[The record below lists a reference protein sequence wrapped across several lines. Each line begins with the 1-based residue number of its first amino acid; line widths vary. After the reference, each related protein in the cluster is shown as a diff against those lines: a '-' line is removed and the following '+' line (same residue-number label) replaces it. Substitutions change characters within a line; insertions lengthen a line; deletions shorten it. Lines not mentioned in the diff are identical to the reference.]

1 MKNASKWCA
10 SFCAKNPIPSGLKK
24 YGAVKMEGTPE
35 ENATAMSTA
44 SDAQKKAA
52 GFTYNDGTWTGGDF
66 DKLIHS
72 TTSSPEDLAYTT
84 ASTTTQEKT
93 KKIINLPKINISI
106 NRNKDS
112 KYKIGKSGKQKIH
125 KDWRSKK

>member
-10 SFCAKNPIPSGLKK
+10 NFCAKNPIPSGLKK

-35 ENATAMSTA
+35 ENAAAMEAA

-52 GFTYNDGTWTGGDF
+52 NFTYTDGTWTGGNYDA
-66 DKLIHS
+66 LIG
-72 TTSSPEDLAYTT
+72 L
-84 ASTTTQEKT
+84 TTQGSYTKT
-93 KKIINLPKINISI
+93 SPVTPEENPKKGINLPKININI

-112 KYKIGKSGKQKIH
+112 KYNIGRSGKQKIH

>member
-35 ENATAMSTA
+35 ENAAAMAAA
-44 SDAQKKAA
+44 SDAQKKKAN
-52 GFTYNDGTWTGGDF
+52 FTYSEGKWVGGNYDA
-66 DKLIHS
+66 LINLTAEGGGS
-72 TTSSPEDLAYTT
+72 YVAGSPETK
-84 ASTTTQEKT
+84 EKT
-93 KKIINLPKINISI
+93 RKGINLPKINISI
-106 NRNKDS
+106 NRNKGS
-112 KYKIGKSGKQKIH
+112 KYNIGKSGKQKIH

>member
-10 SFCAKNPIPSGLKK
+10 NFCAKNPIPSGLKK

-35 ENATAMSTA
+35 ENAAAMEAA

-52 GFTYNDGTWTGGDF
+52 NFTYTEGKWTGGNYDA
-66 DKLIHS
+66 LIGLTTKGIHT
-72 TTSSPEDLAYTT
+72 TTSPETK
-84 ASTTTQEKT
+84 EKT
-93 KKIINLPKINISI
+93 RKGVNLPKINISI

-112 KYKIGKSGKQKIH
+112 KYNIGKSGKQKIH